1 MATLDLPGDKEE
13 YNATTLCTVIGW
25 GATID
30 GGNMARVL
38 QKVDIPVM
46 PDDEC
51 RMYYGQNDIKDSMI
65 CAGFKNGGKDSCQV
79 KSFNISTDLSF

>member
-1 MATLDLPGDKEE
+1 MATINLPEDKEE
-13 YNATTLCTVIGW
+13 YNTTLCTVVGW

-65 CAGFKNGGKDSCQV
+65 CAGYENGGKDSCQV
-79 KSFNISTDLSF
+79 KSFNISTDLYF